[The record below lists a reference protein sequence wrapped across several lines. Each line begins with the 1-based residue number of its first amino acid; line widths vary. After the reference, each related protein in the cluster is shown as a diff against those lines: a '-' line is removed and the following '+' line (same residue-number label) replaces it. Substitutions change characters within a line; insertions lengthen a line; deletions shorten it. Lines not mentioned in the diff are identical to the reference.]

1 MQKEKIFEAL
11 DSLHT
16 AKSAIDVAIF
26 AINDLI
32 GSLDA
37 SDSFANYRREKFQI
51 LPGGKEK
58 SPAANAGGEKKKR
71 NTALSFTSQE
81 IEEMPDKL
89 KKLFI
94 TGAIVAHVRQ
104 NRDSYEIRVQLHGK
118 RITASGKKLNIA
130 KVRFLQ
136 KLKEYGRMTELV
148 QWNTPSMT
156 FGEYSQ
162 KWLASRDPNI
172 KPRTHEDYVT
182 QLNDLNAAFGKK
194 DLREIGQFEIMEYL
208 NGLTK
213 IGKARAAR
221 KRYQIL
227 KSLFEYAVV
236 DDFIRHSPM
245 LKVRIPVYEGETG
258 EALTKAEELELVEK
272 CLSGGTRSGAAYIF
286 LLYTGIRRS
295 ELATAEIM
303 DEAWIKVITAKQRA
317 GRKEKSRLI
326 PISPRLKKLLPDL
339 EKELAGLKTL
349 YPNRLSRTFKEWMP
363 NHHMHELRHTFITR
377 AQECGISRELVS
389 LWAGHK
395 ADNTMTTNVYT
406 HFSREFQLQEIRK
419 FDY

>member
-1 MQKEKIFEAL
+1 MTQKDLQELEQAARAIVAVVERNRVS
-11 DSLHT
+11 DET
-16 AKSAIDVAIF
+16 AEE
-26 AINDLI
+26 
-32 GSLDA
+32 
-37 SDSFANYRREKFQI
+37 RRAAFHFVSGEV
-51 LPGGKEK
+51 KEK
-58 SPAANAGGEKKKR
+58 SPAVSTGGEKKKR

-81 IEEMPDKL
+81 IEEMPNEL

-94 TGAIVAHVRQ
+94 TGAVIAHVRK
-104 NRDSYEIRVQLHGK
+104 NRDSYEIRVQLRGK
-118 RITASGKKLNIA
+118 RISASGQNLKIA
-130 KVRFLQ
+130 KIRFLQ
-136 KLKEYGRMTELV
+136 KLKEYERMAEL
-148 QWNTPSMT
+148 TLSTAPSVS
-156 FGEYSQ
+156 FKKYSEQ
-162 KWLASRDPNI
+162 WLAARDPNI

-182 QLNDLNAAFGKK
+182 QLNDLNAVFGKK
-194 DLREIGQFEIMEYL
+194 DLREIGQFDIMEYL
-208 NGLTK
+208 NGLAK

-245 LKVRIPVYEGETG
+245 AKVRIPVYEGETG
-258 EALTKAEELELVEK
+258 EALTRQEELELVEK

-295 ELATAEIM
+295 ELATVEII
-303 DEAWIKVITAKQRA
+303 DGVWIKVVTAKQRA
-317 GRKEKSRLI
+317 GRKEKVRLI
-326 PISPRLKKLLPDL
+326 PICPRLRRLLPNL
-339 EKELAGLKTL
+339 EKEIGELKNL
-349 YPNRLSRTFKEWMP
+349 YPNRLTRTFKAWFP
-363 NHHMHELRHTFITR
+363 AHHLHELRHTFITR

-406 HFSREFQLQEIRK
+406 HFSKEFQLQEIEK

>member
-1 MQKEKIFEAL
+1 MTQRDLQELEQAARAIVAVVERNRVS
-11 DSLHT
+11 DET
-16 AKSAIDVAIF
+16 AEE
-26 AINDLI
+26 
-32 GSLDA
+32 
-37 SDSFANYRREKFQI
+37 RRAAFHFVSGEV
-51 LPGGKEK
+51 KEK
-58 SPAANAGGEKKKR
+58 SPAVSTGGEKKKR

-81 IEEMPDKL
+81 IEEMPNEL

-94 TGAIVAHVRQ
+94 TGAVIAHVRK
-104 NRDSYEIRVQLHGK
+104 NRDSYEIRVQLRGK
-118 RITASGKKLNIA
+118 RISASGQNLKIA
-130 KVRFLQ
+130 KIRFLQ
-136 KLKEYGRMTELV
+136 KLKEYERMAEL
-148 QWNTPSMT
+148 TLSTAPSVS
-156 FGEYSQ
+156 FKKYSEQ
-162 KWLASRDPNI
+162 WLAARDPNI

-182 QLNDLNAAFGKK
+182 QLNDLNAVFGKK
-194 DLREIGQFEIMEYL
+194 DLREIGQFDIMEYL
-208 NGLTK
+208 NGLAK

-245 LKVRIPVYEGETG
+245 AKVRIPVYEGETG
-258 EALTKAEELELVEK
+258 EALTRQEELELVGK

-295 ELATAEIM
+295 ELATVEII
-303 DEAWIKVITAKQRA
+303 DGVWIKVVTAKQRA
-317 GRKEKSRLI
+317 GRKEKVRLI
-326 PISPRLKKLLPDL
+326 PICPRLRRLLPNL
-339 EKELAGLKTL
+339 EKEIGELKNL
-349 YPNRLSRTFKEWMP
+349 YPNRLTRTFKAWFP
-363 NHHMHELRHTFITR
+363 AHHLHELRHTFITR

-406 HFSREFQLQEIRK
+406 HFSKEFQLQEIEK

>member
-1 MQKEKIFEAL
+1 MTQRDLQELEQAARAIVAVVERNRVS
-11 DSLHT
+11 DET
-16 AKSAIDVAIF
+16 AEE
-26 AINDLI
+26 
-32 GSLDA
+32 
-37 SDSFANYRREKFQI
+37 RRAAFHFVSGEV
-51 LPGGKEK
+51 KEK
-58 SPAANAGGEKKKR
+58 SPAVSTGGEKKKR

-81 IEEMPDKL
+81 IEEMPNEL

-94 TGAIVAHVRQ
+94 TGAVIAHVRK
-104 NRDSYEIRVQLHGK
+104 NRDSYEIRVQLRGK
-118 RITASGKKLNIA
+118 RISASGQNLKIA
-130 KVRFLQ
+130 KIRFLQ
-136 KLKEYGRMTELV
+136 KLKEYERMAEL
-148 QWNTPSMT
+148 TLSTAPSVS
-156 FGEYSQ
+156 FKKYSEQ
-162 KWLASRDPNI
+162 WLAARDPNI

-182 QLNDLNAAFGKK
+182 QLNDLNAVFGKK
-194 DLREIGQFEIMEYL
+194 DLREIGQFDIMEYL
-208 NGLTK
+208 NGLAK

-245 LKVRIPVYEGETG
+245 AKVRIPVYEGETG
-258 EALTKAEELELVEK
+258 EALTRQEELELVEK

-295 ELATAEIM
+295 ELATVEII
-303 DEAWIKVITAKQRA
+303 DGVWIKVVTAKQRA
-317 GRKEKSRLI
+317 GRKEKVRLI
-326 PISPRLKKLLPDL
+326 PICPRLRRLLPNL
-339 EKELAGLKTL
+339 EKEIGELKNL
-349 YPNRLSRTFKEWMP
+349 YPNRLTRTFKAWFP
-363 NHHMHELRHTFITR
+363 AHHLHELRHTFITR

-406 HFSREFQLQEIRK
+406 HFSKEFQLQEIEK

>member
-1 MQKEKIFEAL
+1 MTQRDLQELEQAARAIVAVVERNRVS
-11 DSLHT
+11 DET
-16 AKSAIDVAIF
+16 AEE
-26 AINDLI
+26 
-32 GSLDA
+32 
-37 SDSFANYRREKFQI
+37 RRAAFHFVSGEV
-51 LPGGKEK
+51 KEK
-58 SPAANAGGEKKKR
+58 SPAVSTGGEKKKR

-81 IEEMPDKL
+81 IEEMPNEL

-94 TGAIVAHVRQ
+94 TGAVIAHVRK
-104 NRDSYEIRVQLHGK
+104 NRDSYEIRVQLRGK
-118 RITASGKKLNIA
+118 RISASGQNLKIA
-130 KVRFLQ
+130 KIRFLQ
-136 KLKEYGRMTELV
+136 KLKEYERMAEL
-148 QWNTPSMT
+148 TLSTAPSVS
-156 FGEYSQ
+156 FKKYSEQ
-162 KWLASRDPNI
+162 WLAARDPNI

-182 QLNDLNAAFGKK
+182 QLNDLNAVFGKK
-194 DLREIGQFEIMEYL
+194 DLREIGQFDIMEYL
-208 NGLTK
+208 NGLAK

-245 LKVRIPVYEGETG
+245 AKVRIPVYEGETG
-258 EALTKAEELELVEK
+258 EALTRQEELELVEK

-295 ELATAEIM
+295 ELATVEII
-303 DEAWIKVITAKQRA
+303 DGVWIKVVTAKQRA
-317 GRKEKSRLI
+317 GRKEKDRLI
-326 PISPRLKKLLPDL
+326 PICPRLRRLLPNL
-339 EKELAGLKTL
+339 EKEIGELKNL
-349 YPNRLSRTFKEWMP
+349 YPNRLTRTFKAWFP
-363 NHHMHELRHTFITR
+363 AHHLHELRHTFITR

-406 HFSREFQLQEIRK
+406 HFSKEFQLQEIEK

>member
-1 MQKEKIFEAL
+1 MTQRDLQELEQAARAIVAVVERNRVS
-11 DSLHT
+11 DET
-16 AKSAIDVAIF
+16 AEE
-26 AINDLI
+26 
-32 GSLDA
+32 
-37 SDSFANYRREKFQI
+37 RRAAFHFVSGEV
-51 LPGGKEK
+51 KEK
-58 SPAANAGGEKKKR
+58 SPAVSTGGEKKKR

-81 IEEMPDKL
+81 IEEMPNEL

-94 TGAIVAHVRQ
+94 TGAVIAHVRK
-104 NRDSYEIRVQLHGK
+104 NRDSYEIRVQLRGK
-118 RITASGKKLNIA
+118 RISASGQNLKISKI
-130 KVRFLQ
+130 RFLQ
-136 KLKEYGRMTELV
+136 KLKEYERMAEL
-148 QWNTPSMT
+148 TLSTAPSVS
-156 FGEYSQ
+156 FKKYSEQ
-162 KWLASRDPNI
+162 WLAARDPNI

-182 QLNDLNAAFGKK
+182 QLNDLNAVFGKK
-194 DLREIGQFEIMEYL
+194 DLREIGQFDIMEYL
-208 NGLTK
+208 NGLAK

-245 LKVRIPVYEGETG
+245 AKVRIPVYEGETG
-258 EALTKAEELELVEK
+258 EALTRQEELELVEK

-295 ELATAEIM
+295 ELATVEII
-303 DEAWIKVITAKQRA
+303 DGVWIKVVTAKQRA
-317 GRKEKSRLI
+317 GRKEKVRLI
-326 PISPRLKKLLPDL
+326 PICPRLRRLLPNL
-339 EKELAGLKTL
+339 EKEIGELKNL
-349 YPNRLSRTFKEWMP
+349 YPNRLTRTFKAWFP
-363 NHHMHELRHTFITR
+363 AHHLHELRHTFITR

-406 HFSREFQLQEIRK
+406 HFSKEFQLQEIEK

>member
-1 MQKEKIFEAL
+1 MTQRDLQELEQAARAIVAVVERNRVS
-11 DSLHT
+11 DET
-16 AKSAIDVAIF
+16 AEE
-26 AINDLI
+26 
-32 GSLDA
+32 
-37 SDSFANYRREKFQI
+37 RRAAFHFVSGEV
-51 LPGGKEK
+51 KEK
-58 SPAANAGGEKKKR
+58 SPAVSTGGEKKKR

-81 IEEMPDKL
+81 IEEMPNEL

-94 TGAIVAHVRQ
+94 TGAVIAHVRK
-104 NRDSYEIRVQLHGK
+104 NRDSYEIRVQLRGK
-118 RITASGKKLNIA
+118 RISASGQNLKIA
-130 KVRFLQ
+130 KIRFLQ
-136 KLKEYGRMTELV
+136 KLKEYERMAEL
-148 QWNTPSMT
+148 TLSTAPSVS
-156 FGEYSQ
+156 FKKYSEQ
-162 KWLASRDPNI
+162 WLAARDPNI

-182 QLNDLNAAFGKK
+182 QLNDLNAVFGKK
-194 DLREIGQFEIMEYL
+194 DLREIGQFDIMEYL
-208 NGLTK
+208 NGLAK

-245 LKVRIPVYEGETG
+245 AKVRIPVYEGETG
-258 EALTKAEELELVEK
+258 EALTRQEELELVEK

-295 ELATAEIM
+295 ELATVEII
-303 DEAWIKVITAKQRA
+303 DGVWIKVVTAKQRA
-317 GRKEKSRLI
+317 GRKEKVRLI
-326 PISPRLKKLLPDL
+326 PICPRLRRLLPNL
-339 EKELAGLKTL
+339 EKEIGELTKL
-349 YPNRLSRTFKEWMP
+349 YPNRLTRTFKAWFP
-363 NHHMHELRHTFITR
+363 AHHLHELRHTFITR

-406 HFSREFQLQEIRK
+406 HFSKEFQLQEIEK

>member
-1 MQKEKIFEAL
+1 MTQRDLQELEQAARAIVAVVERNRVS
-11 DSLHT
+11 DET
-16 AKSAIDVAIF
+16 AEE
-26 AINDLI
+26 
-32 GSLDA
+32 
-37 SDSFANYRREKFQI
+37 RRAAFHFVSGEV
-51 LPGGKEK
+51 KEK
-58 SPAANAGGEKKKR
+58 SPAVSTGGEKKKR

-81 IEEMPDKL
+81 IEEMPNEL

-94 TGAIVAHVRQ
+94 TGAVIAHVRK
-104 NRDSYEIRVQLHGK
+104 NRDSYEIRVQLRGK
-118 RITASGKKLNIA
+118 RISASGQNLKIA

-136 KLKEYGRMTELV
+136 KLKEYERMAEL
-148 QWNTPSMT
+148 TLSTAPSVS
-156 FGEYSQ
+156 FKKYSEQ
-162 KWLASRDPNI
+162 WLAARDPNI

-182 QLNDLNAAFGKK
+182 QLNDLNAVFGKK
-194 DLREIGQFEIMEYL
+194 DLREIGQFDIMEYL
-208 NGLTK
+208 NGLAK

-245 LKVRIPVYEGETG
+245 AKVRIPVYEGETG
-258 EALTKAEELELVEK
+258 EALTRQEELELVEK

-295 ELATAEIM
+295 ELATVEII
-303 DEAWIKVITAKQRA
+303 DGVWIKVVTAKQRA
-317 GRKEKSRLI
+317 GRKEKVRLI
-326 PISPRLKKLLPDL
+326 PICPRLRRLLPNL
-339 EKELAGLKTL
+339 EKEIGELKNL
-349 YPNRLSRTFKEWMP
+349 YPNRLTRTFKAWFP
-363 NHHMHELRHTFITR
+363 AHHLHELRHTFITR

-406 HFSREFQLQEIRK
+406 HFSKEFQLQEIEK

>member
-1 MQKEKIFEAL
+1 MTQRDLQELEQAARTIVAVVERNRVSDEVAEERRAAFHFVSDEA
-11 DSLHT
+11 
-16 AKSAIDVAIF
+16 
-26 AINDLI
+26 
-32 GSLDA
+32 
-37 SDSFANYRREKFQI
+37 
-51 LPGGKEK
+51 KEK
-58 SPAANAGGEKKKR
+58 SLAVSTGGEKKKR

-81 IEEMPDKL
+81 IEEMPNEL

-94 TGAIVAHVRQ
+94 TGAVIAHVRK

-118 RITASGKKLNIA
+118 RITASGKNLKIA
-130 KVRFLQ
+130 KIRFLQ
-136 KLKEYGRMTELV
+136 KLKEYERMTEL
-148 QWNTPSMT
+148 TLSTAPSVS
-156 FGEYSQ
+156 FKKYSEQ
-162 KWLASRDPNI
+162 WLAARDPNI

-182 QLNDLNAAFGKK
+182 QLNDLNAVFGKK
-194 DLREIGQFEIMEYL
+194 DLREIGQFDIMEYL
-208 NGLTK
+208 NGLAK

-245 LKVRIPVYEGETG
+245 AKVRIPVYEGETG
-258 EALTKAEELELVEK
+258 ESLTKQEELELVEK
-272 CLSGGTRSGAAYIF
+272 CLSGETRSGAAYIF

-295 ELATAEIM
+295 ELATAEIV
-303 DEAWIKVITAKQRA
+303 DGVWVKVVTAKQRA
-317 GRKEKSRLI
+317 GRKEKVRLI
-326 PISPRLKKLLPDL
+326 PICPRLRRLLPNL
-339 EKELAGLKTL
+339 EKEIGELKNL
-349 YPNRLSRTFKEWMP
+349 YPNRLTRTFKAWFP
-363 NHHMHELRHTFITR
+363 AHHLHELRHTFITR

-406 HFSREFQLQEIRK
+406 HFSKEFQLQEIEK